1 MAGYDSRLS
10 ANVRPEPGVTA
21 GHSHFEIRINLNLF
35 DSGCTIPQI
44 HLRGGGPCIG
54 SATAF
59 LCSFCWCV
67 CILPFA
73 VPRYASGFQFGKELS
88 GISGRAYDEQTQQIL
103 SRVEVTLRGAGGMMQ
118 AQVVTNESGRFNFG
132 NLARGDYQIEARM
145 NGYQPYSAAVNVGGG
160 ESQGMTIYLK
170 RVPLKPGNLQR
181 FNCVG
186 TRTFDADEGSRPDVF
201 RQAESLFTGK
211 IWTEGSR
218 IFRKPSAIA
227 PDYYEA
233 YYQIGMAYLE
243 LDKRDDAENNFRKSV
258 ELSKNTYGEPV
269 IGMGTMLLDKAD
281 NAGGEKMIRR
291 GLELSPN
298 FWLGYYELGRACL
311 AENHLADAKK
321 AGEQARS
328 LMPNAAIIYRLLANI
343 HMREKDY
350 RALLEDIDAY
360 LKIDP
365 NGPAGAHA
373 KEMRAEVIQKIRDE
387 KVVSE
392 NGTPK

>member
-1 MAGYDSRLS
+1 
-10 ANVRPEPGVTA
+10 
-21 GHSHFEIRINLNLF
+21 
-35 DSGCTIPQI
+35 
-44 HLRGGGPCIG
+44 
-54 SATAF
+54 
-59 LCSFCWCV
+59 
-67 CILPFA
+67 
-73 VPRYASGFQFGKELS
+73 
-88 GISGRAYDEQTQQIL
+88 
-103 SRVEVTLRGAGGMMQ
+103 MQ

-170 RVPLKPGNLQR
+170 RVPSTQETSNGSTVSAHELSMPTKARDLMYSGKQKVFYGKNLDGGLKDFQEA
-181 FNCVG
+181 V
-186 TRTFDADEGSRPDVF
+186 
-201 RQAESLFTGK
+201 
-211 IWTEGSR
+211 
-218 IFRKPSAIA
+218 AIA
-227 PDYYEA
+227 PEYYEA

-243 LDKRDDAENNFRKSV
+243 LAKRDDAENNFRKSAQ
-258 ELSKNTYGEPV
+258 LSKNTYGEPV

-311 AENHLADAKK
+311 TENHLVDAKK

-350 RALLEDIDAY
+350 PALLEDIDAY

-365 NGPAGAHA
+365 NSPAGAHA
-373 KEMRAEVIQKIRDE
+373 RVMRAEVIQKIRDE

>member
-1 MAGYDSRLS
+1 MHRLS
-10 ANVRPEPGVTA
+10 NRFFV
-21 GHSHFEIRINLNLF
+21 L
-35 DSGCTIPQI
+35 
-44 HLRGGGPCIG
+44 
-54 SATAF
+54 
-59 LCSFCWCV
+59 FCWCV

-73 VPRYASGFQFGKELS
+73 VPRCARGFQFGKELS

-170 RVPLKPGNLQR
+170 RVPSTQETSNGSTVSAHELSMPTKARDLMYSGKQKVFYGKNLDGGLKDFQEA
-181 FNCVG
+181 V
-186 TRTFDADEGSRPDVF
+186 
-201 RQAESLFTGK
+201 
-211 IWTEGSR
+211 
-218 IFRKPSAIA
+218 AIA
-227 PDYYEA
+227 PEYYEA

-243 LDKRDDAENNFRKSV
+243 LAKRDDAENNFRKSAQ
-258 ELSKNTYGEPV
+258 LSKNTYGEPV

-311 AENHLADAKK
+311 TENHLVDAKK

-350 RALLEDIDAY
+350 PALLEDIDAY

-365 NGPAGAHA
+365 NSAAGAHA
-373 KEMRAEVIQKIRDE
+373 RVMRAEVIQKIRDE

>member
-1 MAGYDSRLS
+1 MQWLS
-10 ANVRPEPGVTA
+10 NR
-21 GHSHFEIRINLNLF
+21 
-35 DSGCTIPQI
+35 
-44 HLRGGGPCIG
+44 
-54 SATAF
+54 F
-59 LCSFCWCV
+59 LVPFCWCV
-67 CILPFA
+67 CVLTFA
-73 VPRYASGFQFGKELS
+73 VPPYASGFQFGKDVS
-88 GISGRAYDEQTQQIL
+88 GISGRAYDELTHQIL

-118 AQVVTNESGRFNFG
+118 AQVVTNESGRFDFG

-170 RVPLKPGNLQR
+170 RVPSSQETSSQETSGGTVSAHELSMPKKARDLMYSGKQKAFYGKNLDGGLKD
-181 FNCVG
+181 FH
-186 TRTFDADEGSRPDVF
+186 DA
-201 RQAESLFTGK
+201 
-211 IWTEGSR
+211 I
-218 IFRKPSAIA
+218 AIA

-233 YYQIGMAYLE
+233 YYQIGMTYLE
-243 LDKRDDAENNFRKSV
+243 LAKRDDAENNFRKSL

-269 IGMGTMLLDKAD
+269 IGMGTILLDKAD
-281 NAGGEKMIRR
+281 NAGGEKVIRR

-311 AENHLADAKK
+311 AESHLADAKK

-328 LMPNAAIIYRLLANI
+328 LMPNAAIIYRLLANV

-350 RALLEDIDAY
+350 PAVLRDIDAY

-365 NGPAGAHA
+365 NSPAGAHA
-373 KEMRAEVIQKIRDE
+373 KEIRAQVIQKIQDE

-392 NGTPK
+392 NGASK

>member
-1 MAGYDSRLS
+1 MHRLS
-10 ANVRPEPGVTA
+10 NRFYV
-21 GHSHFEIRINLNLF
+21 L
-35 DSGCTIPQI
+35 
-44 HLRGGGPCIG
+44 
-54 SATAF
+54 
-59 LCSFCWCV
+59 FCWCI

-88 GISGRAYDEQTQQIL
+88 GISGRAYDEKTQQIL

-145 NGYQPYSAAVNVGGG
+145 NGYQPYSAAVSVGGG

-170 RVPLKPGNLQR
+170 RVPPSQETSSGSTVSAHELSMSKKARDLMYSGKQKVYFDKNLNAGLTDFQ
-181 FNCVG
+181 NAVE
-186 TRTFDADEGSRPDVF
+186 A
-201 RQAESLFTGK
+201 
-211 IWTEGSR
+211 
-218 IFRKPSAIA
+218 A

-233 YYQIGMAYLE
+233 YYQIGMTYLQLNKPSE
-243 LDKRDDAENNFRKSV
+243 AENNFRRSI
-258 ELSKNTYGEPV
+258 ELSKDTYGEPV

-281 NAGGEKMIRR
+281 NTGGEKMIRR

-311 AENHLADAKK
+311 AEGHLADARK

-350 RALLEDIDAY
+350 HALLEDIDAY

-365 NGPAGAHA
+365 DDPAGAHA

-387 KVVSE
+387 KVLSE

>member
-1 MAGYDSRLS
+1 MHRLS
-10 ANVRPEPGVTA
+10 NRFFV
-21 GHSHFEIRINLNLF
+21 LF
-35 DSGCTIPQI
+35 W
-44 HLRGGGPCIG
+44 
-54 SATAF
+54 
-59 LCSFCWCV
+59 WCV
-67 CILPFA
+67 CILPLA
-73 VPRYASGFQFGKELS
+73 IPRYASGFQFGKELS

-103 SRVEVTLRGAGGMMQ
+103 SRVEVTLRGVGGMMQ
-118 AQVVTNESGRFNFG
+118 AQVVTNESGRFDFG

-145 NGYQPYSAAVNVGGG
+145 SGYQPYSAPVNVGGG

-170 RVPLKPGNLQR
+170 RVPTTQETSSGSTVSAHELSMPKKARDLVYSGKQKVYYAKNLDGGLKDFQ
-181 FNCVG
+181 
-186 TRTFDADEGSRPDVF
+186 DAVV
-201 RQAESLFTGK
+201 
-211 IWTEGSR
+211 
-218 IFRKPSAIA
+218 IA

-233 YYQIGMAYLE
+233 YYQIGMTYLE
-243 LDKRDDAENNFRKSV
+243 LAKRDDAENNFRKSMQ
-258 ELSKNTYGEPV
+258 LSKNTYGEPV

-291 GLELSPN
+291 GLELSTN

-328 LMPNAAIIYRLLANI
+328 LMPDAAIIYRLLANI

-350 RALLEDIDAY
+350 PALLEDIDAY

-365 NGPAGAHA
+365 DGPAGAYA
-373 KEMRAEVIQKIRDE
+373 KEMRGEVIQKIRDE